1 MAITKNLVDAMGG
14 TIDVESEL
22 AKTIPIIAMR
32 ANALDVSADALLID
46 VVTHSV
52 TGVTN
57 ELSDMIG
64 KLPKNEQKRILMRL
78 GDLVDY

>member
-1 MAITKNLVDAMGG
+1 M
-14 TIDVESEL
+14 
-22 AKTIPIIAMR
+22 IPIIAMT
-32 ANALDVSADALLID
+32 ANAFDVSADVLLID

-64 KLPKNEQKRILMRL
+64 KLPTNEQKRILNAVRGFGRL
-78 GDLVDY
+78 